1 MQAARPVERSSVERS
16 SVLPQD
22 GGGLVGPRAIRQ
34 SRASSPL
41 ELQARAPSVRRL
53 RVSSCQPSRTT
64 DRHRVARS
72 AAFLRRRAM
81 LGRRTIL
88 LTVGR
93 PSQARGFFP
102 SKPVIPPSQGVR
114 ASQTESQ
121 PCCVSQPSQLLL
133 LWPSDRCRRI
143 MHRQPVAQAPLKSK
157 RPNPSLD
164 MSPSMLPSRI
174 QSDRMPRGTEFPV
187 FPSKPISSLR
197 RSLSLLLCSHC
208 DFRTPLIQFLGSLL
222 PVCPVPDLRM
232 ITYAQQYNI
241 LAQSCLP

>member
-1 MQAARPVERSSVERS
+1 MQAARPVERSW
-16 SVLPQD
+16 VLPQD

-64 DRHRVARS
+64 DRCRMARS
-72 AAFLRRRAM
+72 AALLRHRAM

-102 SKPVIPPSQGVR
+102 SKPVIPPSQGVP

-143 MHRQPVAQAPLKSK
+143 MHRQPVAQAPLILRDPILPWTCL
-157 RPNPSLD
+157 RPYFLHASNPTGC
-164 MSPSMLPSRI
+164 
-174 QSDRMPRGTEFPV
+174 RGEP
-187 FPSKPISSLR
+187 SSLYSR
-197 RSLSLLLCSHC
+197 
-208 DFRTPLIQFLGSLL
+208 
-222 PVCPVPDLRM
+222 
-232 ITYAQQYNI
+232 
-241 LAQSCLP
+241 